1 MISIN
6 NMSKKFDENLVLDR
20 INLNVKKGQ
29 IIALIGA
36 SGSGKSTLL
45 RCLNMLESPFQGT
58 LEIDGLR
65 VNFKNITRKEIQELR
80 LKSAMVFQN
89 YNLFANKNALSNI
102 TEALEITRKVPK
114 KEAVQIAMQKLA
126 QMGLENKASAYPHE
140 LSGGQQQRVAIARAL
155 ALNTEVLLMDEPTS
169 ALDVALVAEVEEAIK
184 SIKDKTMIIV
194 THELKFA
201 SQIADKFVFL
211 SDGKITWQGKPDEF
225 FGLKE
230 HENQA
235 LNAFLKRI

>member
-1 MISIN
+1 MININ

-58 LEIDGLR
+58 LEIDGLI

-211 SDGKITWQGKPDEF
+211 SDGKITWHGKPDEF